1 MRRRSAVPLAIS
13 SVGHSGQNVMRRTRK
28 LKVSGADVEGQ
39 RFLGKLAENRMRIE
53 KIERDVWE
61 CSDVDCADIVEE
73 IEFLRANIEIG
84 LVEIAG
90 ELEEIRSSEEIL
102 AEVMA

>member
-1 MRRRSAVPLAIS
+1 
-13 SVGHSGQNVMRRTRK
+13 
-28 LKVSGADVEGQ
+28 
-39 RFLGKLAENRMRIE
+39 MRIE
-53 KIERDVWE
+53 KIERDVWQ
-61 CSDVDCADIVEE
+61 CSDVNCADIVEE

>member
-1 MRRRSAVPLAIS
+1 MMRRLAVPLAINS
-13 SVGHSGQNVMRRTRK
+13 MDHSGQNVMGRTRK
-28 LKVSGADVEGQ
+28 LKVSGADVESQ
-39 RFLGKLAENRMRIE
+39 KFLGKLAENRMRIE
-53 KIERDVWE
+53 KIERDVWQ

-90 ELEEIRSSEEIL
+90 ELEEIRSSDEIL

>member
-13 SVGHSGQNVMRRTRK
+13 SMGHSGQNVMRRTRK
-28 LKVSGADVEGQ
+28 LKVSGADVEDQ

-53 KIERDVWE
+53 KIERDVWQ

>member
-1 MRRRSAVPLAIS
+1 MKRRSAVPLAIS
-13 SVGHSGQNVMRRTRK
+13 SMDQTGQNVMRRTRK
-28 LKVSGADVEGQ
+28 LKVSGTDVESQG
-39 RFLGKLAENRMRIE
+39 FLGKLAENRMRIE
-53 KIERDVWE
+53 KIERDVWQ

-73 IEFLRANIEIG
+73 IELLRANIELG

-90 ELEEIRSSEEIL
+90 ELEDIRSSEEIL